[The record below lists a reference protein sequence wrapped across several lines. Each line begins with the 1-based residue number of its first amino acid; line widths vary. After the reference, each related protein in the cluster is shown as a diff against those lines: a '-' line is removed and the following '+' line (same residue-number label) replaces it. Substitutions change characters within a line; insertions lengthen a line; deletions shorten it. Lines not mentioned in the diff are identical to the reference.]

1 MVIWQKPKLN
11 TGMAPFKGSIGGFGL
26 FIRTDAGLCFLAGGF
41 CQSCNI
47 NYLELLAA
55 KMGLQQALRLNLH
68 KIHIATDDLV
78 IADILSRKKEP
89 PWQLVNL
96 GRCIFYLLVEIWVSF
111 IFHEGNQCAEW
122 LANFVCSTRPFSW
135 MDDLPEPFPYF
146 LSADLSS
153 PGCVM

>member
-1 MVIWQKPKLN
+1 MVTWQKPKLN
-11 TGMAPFKGSIGGFGL
+11 MAMVLQGEYGGCGF

-47 NYLELLAA
+47 NYQELLAA
-55 KMGLQQALRLNLH
+55 KMGLQQALQLNLH

-78 IADILSRKKEP
+78 IVDILSRKKEP

-96 GRCIFYLLVEIWVSF
+96 VRRIFDLLVEIWVSL
-111 IFHEGNQCAEW
+111 IFHDGNQCAEW
-122 LANFVCSTRPFSW
+122 LANSVCSTRPFLW
-135 MDDLPEPFPYF
+135 MDHLPDLFPYF